1 MYIAGIDEAAG
12 RVVVSWV
19 MESVGRYEAV
29 RPGLWATYVDFLVQY
44 GEWVSEGIS
53 TEWAA
58 TLPVGTDP
66 TDVLNAMLVVM
77 GADDRD
83 LYPGGPSDAW
93 MDACL
98 AEGNAHLATVLS
110 SYGEPD
116 VRNTIRRVG
125 GIGHRDDP
133 DDIVRAFIALG
144 VQPEAAYETARM
156 WRQWIDTVRSS
167 NLPPL
172 PPLSPL
178 SEIEADP
185 RAGWFARLRR
195 AK

>member
-1 MYIAGIDEAAG
+1 
-12 RVVVSWV
+12 
-19 MESVGRYEAV
+19 METVGRYGAV
-29 RPGLWATYVDFLVQY
+29 RPELWATYVDLLVQY
-44 GEWVSEGIS
+44 GQWVSAGI
-53 TEWAA
+53 TEEWAA

-66 TDVLNAMLVVM
+66 KDVLNAMLVVM
-77 GADDRD
+77 DADDRD

-93 MDACL
+93 MDACP

-116 VRNTIRRVG
+116 AGNTIRRMG

-144 VQPEAAYETARM
+144 VKPKAAYETART
-156 WRQWIDTVRSS
+156 WRQWMDTVRSP

-178 SEIEADP
+178 VEIEADL
-185 RAGWFARLRR
+185 ADGWLSRR
-195 AK
+195 RRRSRRSK